1 VLCFANSWLSKYDAQ
16 PGLTQQS
23 FDTIAMKVLS
33 CDKGWAYKLC
43 CLHIDEMEIKKHIDF
58 DRHTGK
64 VHGFTDIGNGPLD
77 DPSQPQATKVLAV
90 VAVGLAGFWKLPL
103 GYYLTDGTNAQLQ
116 ASVIIDVIT
125 KLWESGSLAVS
136 ITFDGLAANLKTV
149 DLLGGN
155 LDVNNM
161 VSRFPHPTL
170 PDSYVCVV
178 LDACHM
184 MKLMRNL
191 LCEYQIVKI
200 PNVGLAKWQHLE
212 NLHSKQQSEG
222 LTLANRVTQRHVQYK
237 LQKMKV
243 RLAVQLLSSSVA
255 RALEYLR
262 TSECS
267 EFADTQPTEF
277 LIAAVDRLFDILN
290 SRSIASTGYKKPI
303 NKGNASYVLDV
314 LRQTRTL
321 LLSLEDSNGKLIV
334 NTRRKTCIIC
344 FCATIDSVIYMTET
358 YIIGDSCPNGVS
370 LKYLLSYR
378 LSQDHVETF
387 FSVIRRRGGWNNNP
401 TALQFTY
408 AYRAML
414 DHLGVDPSIN
424 ANVTI
429 FDNDEYTLAEM
440 IDDNSESESSTEPV
454 FESLPK
460 SVCNAMELSVLSTYV
475 DDVCEYIAGY
485 VVRRLITKLKC
496 ECCRNLLIELPE
508 SCIGGHFLELR
519 NKGGLVKPSTDVT
532 NVIRLAEKAFQAFSD
547 VRYSSL

>member
-1 VLCFANSWLSKYDAQ
+1 
-16 PGLTQQS
+16 
-23 FDTIAMKVLS
+23 
-33 CDKGWAYKLC
+33 
-43 CLHIDEMEIKKHIDF
+43 
-58 DRHTGK
+58 
-64 VHGFTDIGNGPLD
+64 
-77 DPSQPQATKVLAV
+77 
-90 VAVGLAGFWKLPL
+90 LPL
-103 GYYLTDGTNAQLQ
+103 GYYLTDGANAQLQ

-149 DLLGGN
+149 ELLGGN
-155 LDVNNM
+155 LNVNNM
-161 VSRFPHPTL
+161 VSRFPYPTL
-170 PDSYVCVV
+170 PDAYVCVV

-200 PNVGLAKWQHLE
+200 PNVGLAEWQHLE

-222 LTLANRVTQRHVQYK
+222 LTLANRVTQRHVQYQ

-262 TSECS
+262 TSECL
-267 EFADTQPTEF
+267 EFANTQPTEF

-334 NTRRKTCIIC
+334 NTRRKTCIIG
-344 FCATIDSVIYMTET
+344 FCATS
-358 YIIGDSCPNGVS
+358 
-370 LKYLLSYR
+370 
-378 LSQDHVETF
+378 
-387 FSVIRRRGGWNNNP
+387 
-401 TALQFTY
+401 
-408 AYRAML
+408 
-414 DHLGVDPSIN
+414 VDPSIN

-460 SVCNAMELSVLSTYV
+460 SVCNAMELPVLSTYV

-508 SCIGGHFLELR
+508 SFTGGHFLELR

-532 NVIRLAEKAFQAFSD
+532 NVIRLAEKHL
-547 VRYSSL
+547 RL